1 MRLNIYILRDQLVLN
16 GEKMKVDKSGRIEVK
31 VWVNKE
37 VANLFKELARD
48 HGMTRS
54 EMFGDLLTQYIAERV
69 S

>member
-1 MRLNIYILRDQLVLN
+1 
-16 GEKMKVDKSGRIEVK
+16 MKVDKSGRIEVK